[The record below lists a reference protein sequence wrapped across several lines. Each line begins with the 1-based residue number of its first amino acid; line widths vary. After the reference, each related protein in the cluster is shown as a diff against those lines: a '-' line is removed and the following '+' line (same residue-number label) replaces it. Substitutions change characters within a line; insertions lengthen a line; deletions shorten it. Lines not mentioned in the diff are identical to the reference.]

1 MNWNGCGRKWS
12 WPNPR
17 HLSGERERERERNIV
32 KIRIMSSKLKK
43 KNETDKTDVGHIDGR
58 KQNDEYSN
66 DFTDIFFIFSRKLVE
81 KQTQ

>member
-1 MNWNGCGRKWS
+1 
-12 WPNPR
+12 
-17 HLSGERERERERNIV
+17 
-32 KIRIMSSKLKK
+32 MSSKLKK